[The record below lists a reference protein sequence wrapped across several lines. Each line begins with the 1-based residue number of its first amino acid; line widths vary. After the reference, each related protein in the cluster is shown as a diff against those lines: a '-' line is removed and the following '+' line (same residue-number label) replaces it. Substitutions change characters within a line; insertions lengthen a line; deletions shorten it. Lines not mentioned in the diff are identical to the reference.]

1 MPEAY
6 ETLRGDLGVIF
17 SDPTGTRAVARH
29 YYFDQGSQAVSDLP
43 TEASVYPARWGEL
56 RF

>member
-1 MPEAY
+1 V
-6 ETLRGDLGVIF
+6 GVIF
-17 SDPTGTRAVARH
+17 SDPTGSRDVARH

-43 TEASVYPARWGEL
+43 TEATVYPDRWGVL